1 MHDILC
7 ACVCVKELYKEANSL
22 ERHTPQL
29 RQTVLLSVGTL
40 CNNMINTMRRHNKP
54 IPQLMST
61 VEEVSS
67 VYSLPPYSFFVEIH
81 NYFSLINKIILYYLH
96 EKEIQK

>member
-1 MHDILC
+1 VQL
-7 ACVCVKELYKEANSL
+7 CVKSLFKESAPL
-22 ERHTPQL
+22 ERHTPML

-40 CNNMINTMRRHNKP
+40 CNKMINTMRRHSKP

-67 VYSLPPYSFFVEIH
+67 VCLSEFFIETR
-81 NYFSLINKIILYYLH
+81 N
-96 EKEIQK
+96 